1 MTIKE
6 ILQKSVCIYSN
17 ALLQKESILEDNRE
31 KSGWA
36 DGALRV
42 ARPTQPYL

>member
-1 MTIKE
+1 MSIKQ
-6 ILQKSVCIYSN
+6 ILNQSVRIYSN
-17 ALLQKESILEDNRE
+17 ALSQKGSILEDNRE

-36 DGALRV
+36 DGGLRG